1 MTASDIVQR
10 YYGCFN
16 SKNWEGMLALLS
28 DNIRHEVNQGEAR
41 VGIQLYQDFLAHM
54 DECYDEQLTDMVF
67 FTEPSGQRVACEF
80 TVNGVYKKTD
90 GDFMAARN
98 QTYVLPAGAF
108 LEVREGKI
116 TRVTTYYNLP
126 LWLKLV
132 SG

>member
-1 MTASDIVQR
+1 M
-10 YYGCFN
+10 
-16 SKNWEGMLALLS
+16 S

-67 FTEPSGQRVACEF
+67 FTEPRGQRVACEF
-80 TVNGVYKKTD
+80 IVNGVYKKTD
-90 GDFMAARN
+90 GDFIAARN

-108 LEVREGKI
+108 LEVSEGKI